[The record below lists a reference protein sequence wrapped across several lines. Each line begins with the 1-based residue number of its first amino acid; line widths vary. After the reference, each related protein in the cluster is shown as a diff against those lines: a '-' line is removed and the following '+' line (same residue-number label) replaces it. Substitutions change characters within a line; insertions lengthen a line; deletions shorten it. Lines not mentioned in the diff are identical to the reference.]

1 MRRRVEALVYLK
13 KIETKGFKSMGPKLM
28 STPVERGFVAIT
40 GPNGSGK
47 SNLLDAILFALG
59 ENSAKTL
66 RVPNLSAL
74 IYDGSIEEQ
83 KPSSARVSL
92 QFDNT
97 DRRIP
102 VDSDNVTITREL
114 KISGESSYFLNG
126 RHIQRNNLSELLEM
140 ALITSRGLNVV
151 LQGMITRISEL
162 VPDEK
167 RKLIEQMVGV
177 AQFDEKRNLAMAQLK
192 EADVKLEVAMA
203 KIGEIRDRV
212 QLLEKERNDQLRLKQ
227 LDDQISWLRAAT
239 TSLKLSNVRRNI
251 GQRRELV
258 SQLTA
263 KYQSLQTRQAELLK
277 SIEVLDQ
284 ERNQLIQSAM
294 DAGSAKVQLEV
305 SKLENEI
312 AQLTRERN
320 EASDFMEKVRQILP
334 TYEKMSLERV
344 EEISKAE
351 SHIRFLEQ
359 KIAETLRRREEL
371 NVELGKLNSER
382 AVLESEF
389 STAQSKVLELRRL
402 KDSEDVK
409 LLKAREELS
418 SLKNDLKLLGE
429 SKSGLQEKIK
439 FYTDGIVSAQRNI
452 ADLENLLEA
461 HKGELAQL
469 RETRSGVESMRRKVS
484 EQLDIAL
491 TILDKAQLAVTR
503 YDSDLSAIEN
513 IAGEEIA
520 LTRLE
525 SLGQSAAL
533 QGYLGPLRSLIS
545 YGEEYSQA
553 IAALGKEWLNAVI
566 VEDMGS
572 LIRVTETA
580 KKLKIA
586 RLTAIPLSEVGDLQ
600 RNEVKPFQGLISPV
614 SDIIRCEPRLECI
627 VNFVFGDALIVES
640 AKYAYIAARR
650 GFRAVTP
657 QGDVFE
663 PDLLA
668 FETGYSKKY
677 AKIASLLSQQDTF
690 EGIRSALSA
699 LKRAIDKRKGSI
711 SKLHEK
717 TQSYQKTETEKDIS
731 IAKLESKLEG
741 TKQYFNRFQES
752 SNALGEKLKST
763 ELEIQKLQRELG
775 NSERK
780 VEALSMASQKLGE
793 VLSSLDLS
801 TFNARSADISKRRS
815 KIDSELELVTIELRD
830 LESELIRTRGDLEN
844 NKRPALES
852 LKQQQFASQ
861 SNYDSKANFLRES
874 EARLRELESN
884 LASLREREAET
895 LEKAHRFQPLLE
907 ELDLKLKALK
917 SEENSVSRAAL
928 AADKELFAS
937 NTDLTRSQDTERNL
951 VGELAIYGYTEP
963 IESFEGADLLLKELL
978 SEYDA
983 LRNNVNLLADKSYKE
998 VFENYKYSTVR
1009 KNDLEKDRNAIVTF
1023 IETIEAEKRKVF
1035 MDAFERIDKEIRII
1049 FSKITNGSAW
1059 LEIEKP
1065 DSIFDSGVFLMA
1077 QFPGK
1082 LPRDSSSV
1090 SGGEKTISALSLIL
1104 AIQAVF
1110 PSPFYVFDEVDAHLD
1125 SVYSGRLADILAE
1138 RSGYS
1143 QLIMVSL
1150 KDTVVSKA
1158 QSVIGVYMSQG
1169 SSKIIRYRSGMEVEV
1184 RSE

>member
-1 MRRRVEALVYLK
+1 MVYLK
-13 KIETKGFKSMGPKLM
+13 KIETKGFKSMGPKQM
-28 STPVERGFVAIT
+28 SIPVERGFVAIT

-66 RVPNLSAL
+66 RVPNLGSL

-83 KPSSARVSL
+83 KPSSAKVSL
-92 QFDNT
+92 QFDNI

-114 KISGESSYFLNG
+114 KISGESNYFLNG
-126 RHIQRNNLSELLEM
+126 RHVQRNNLSELLEM

-177 AQFDEKRNLAMAQLK
+177 AQFDEKRNMAMTQLK

-212 QLLEKERNDQLRLKQ
+212 QLLERERNDQLRLKQ
-227 LDDQISWLRAAT
+227 LDEQISWLRAAT
-239 TSLKLSNVRRNI
+239 TSLRLASVRRNI
-251 GQRRELV
+251 EQRRELV
-258 SQLTA
+258 AQLTTKFQA
-263 KYQSLQTRQAELLK
+263 LQTKQSELLK

-312 AQLTRERN
+312 SQLSRERK
-320 EASDFMEKVRQILP
+320 EANDFVERLRQILP
-334 TYEKMSLERV
+334 TYEKMSSERQ

-351 SHIRFLEQ
+351 RHIAFLDGRISETKQ
-359 KIAETLRRREEL
+359 KREEL
-371 NVELGKLNSER
+371 YVLIGKLNSER
-382 AVLESEF
+382 AVLENEF
-389 STAQSKVLELRRL
+389 SQAQSRVMSLRSL
-402 KDSEDVK
+402 KDSEDSK
-409 LLKAREELS
+409 LLHAKEDLS
-418 SLKNDLKLLGE
+418 NLKNETRLLEE
-429 SKSGLQEKIK
+429 SKNSLQEKIK
-439 FYTDGIVSAQRNI
+439 FYNDGIVSAQKNI
-452 ADLENLLEA
+452 ADLEALLDSHRGDISKLKESRA
-461 HKGELAQL
+461 A
-469 RETRSGVESMRRKVS
+469 VERLQKKVS

-491 TILDKAQLAVTR
+491 VILDKAQLAVTK

-533 QGYLGPLRSLIS
+533 QGYIGPLRSLIDYS
-545 YGEEYSQA
+545 QEYSQA
-553 IAALGKEWLNAVI
+553 IAALGRDWLNAVI
-566 VEDMGS
+566 VEDMGA
-572 LIRVTETA
+572 LIRITEAA
-580 KKLKIA
+580 KKLKIS
-586 RLTAIPLSEVGDLQ
+586 RLTAIPLSEVRDLEKI
-600 RNEVKPFQGLISPV
+600 NVKPFEGLVCSVADVVKCDPKL
-614 SDIIRCEPRLECI
+614 RGLM
-627 VNFVFGDALIVES
+627 NFVFGDSVIVQS
-640 AKYAYIAARR
+640 PKHAFIAARR
-650 GFRAVTP
+650 GHRAVTL

-663 PDLLA
+663 PELLA
-668 FETGYSKKY
+668 FQTGYSKKY
-677 AKIASLLSQQDTF
+677 AKIASLLGKQETF
-690 EGIRSALSA
+690 EGIRSALLA
-699 LKRAIDKRKGSI
+699 LRKAIEKRKVSVTNL
-711 SKLHEK
+711 SAKSQ
-717 TQSYQKTETEKDIS
+717 TYQKSESDKDIG
-731 IAKLESKLEG
+731 IAKIESKLES
-741 TKQYFNRFQES
+741 TKQFFNRYQES
-752 SNALGEKLKST
+752 SSALREKLKVT
-763 ELEIQKLQRELG
+763 ELDLEKAKNRILSAEKKVAAISLA
-775 NSERK
+775 SRK
-780 VEALSMASQKLGE
+780 VAEILAT
-793 VLSSLDLS
+793 LDLS
-801 TFNARSADISKRRS
+801 AFNTRSADIAKRRS
-815 KIDSELELVTIELRD
+815 KIDSDLELVTNELRD
-830 LESELIRTRGDLEN
+830 LESEHIRTRGDLEN
-844 NKRPALES
+844 NRRPALES
-852 LKQQQFASQ
+852 LRQQQIASQ
-861 SNYDSKANFLRES
+861 TNLDSKTEFLVNSES
-874 EARLRELESN
+874 RLKELETN
-884 LASLREREAET
+884 LASLKERESVT
-895 LEKAHRFQPLLE
+895 LDKARKFQPLLE
-907 ELDLKLKALK
+907 DLDGKLKALK
-917 SEENSVSRAAL
+917 SEENTVSRAAL
-928 AADKELFAS
+928 AADKELFQS
-937 NTDLTRSQDTERNL
+937 NTELSKNQDSERNL
-951 VGELAIYGYTEP
+951 LGELAIYGYTEP
-963 IESFEGADLLLKELL
+963 IESFEGADILLKELAA
-978 SEYDA
+978 EYDS

-1125 SVYSGRLADILAE
+1125 SIYSGRLADILAE

-1169 SSKIIRYRSGMEVEV
+1169 SSRVIRYISCEEVEV
-1184 RSE
+1184 RTE